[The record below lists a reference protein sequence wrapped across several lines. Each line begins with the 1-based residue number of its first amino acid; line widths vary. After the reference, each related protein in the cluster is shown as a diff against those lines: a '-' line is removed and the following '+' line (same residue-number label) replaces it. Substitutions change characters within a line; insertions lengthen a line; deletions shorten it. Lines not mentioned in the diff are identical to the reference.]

1 MDALDCSSGCNP
13 NWTRARESSNRA
25 WPEPDKR
32 SVFYVQTSLEPHT
45 VTVRERLHSG
55 AAAETHSQLSF
66 QRCVHFLVSLLKQT
80 ERQHSEDV
88 QIQSSCPIGSRWV
101 PLGPVGSP
109 QVWVSK
115 VESACHVY
123 QMQKGLYSMTSLD
136 FWWFPISTVGG
147 SHVR

>member
-88 QIQSSCPIGSRWV
+88 QIQSSCPIGPRWLL
-101 PLGPVGSP
+101 LGPVGSP
-109 QVWVSK
+109 RIPSGVGIQSWVCLPCLSN
-115 VESACHVY
+115 A
-123 QMQKGLYSMTSLD
+123 KGAIQYDILGFLMISHIHS
-136 FWWFPISTVGG
+136 WW
-147 SHVR
+147 